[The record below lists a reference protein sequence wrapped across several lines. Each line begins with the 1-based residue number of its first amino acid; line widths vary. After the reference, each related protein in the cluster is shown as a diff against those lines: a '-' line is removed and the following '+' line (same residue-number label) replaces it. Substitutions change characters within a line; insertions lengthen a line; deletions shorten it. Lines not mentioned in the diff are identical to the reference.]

1 MGITGE
7 NTLKSTPSENI
18 LKLRELSAK
27 LCEINNIDNYKDVIV
42 EIKNVVENSKIE
54 MERNKTS
61 KEKVKCY
68 ENMCTNITNI
78 LQKLL

>member
-1 MGITGE
+1 MGTF
-7 NTLKSTPSENI
+7 PSENI

-27 LCEINNIDNYKDVIV
+27 LCEINDVDDYKNIIV
-42 EIKNVVENSKIE
+42 EVKNLVENSKAE
-54 MERNKTS
+54 MIKNKTS

-78 LQKLL
+78 LQKLI

>member
-1 MGITGE
+1 MVT
-7 NTLKSTPSENI
+7 TPSENI
-18 LKLRELSAK
+18 LKLRELSIK
-27 LCEINNIDNYKDVIV
+27 LSEINNVDDYKNIIIEV
-42 EIKNVVENSKIE
+42 KNIVENSKIE
-54 MERNKTS
+54 IIKNKTP